1 MDWVAKFMIF
11 SIVDGDFGDWSSY
24 TACSV
29 SCGGGGKKTRTRV
42 CDSPAPAYNGT
53 TCSGKALEET
63 TCVTQ
68 HCPGIYIT
76 L

>member
-1 MDWVAKFMIF
+1 MDWVAEFIIF
-11 SIVDGDFGDWSSY
+11 SIVDGVFGEWSSY

-29 SCGGGGKKTRTRV
+29 SCGGGKITRTRV
-42 CDSPAPAYNGT
+42 CDSPAPAYSGKP
-53 TCSGKALEET
+53 CSGKALEET
-63 TCVTQ
+63 TCGTC